1 MKTLQGNK
9 SVLKQQYDTT
19 YTTEKVWCI
28 KFNKTSKI
36 YMFKRRT
43 GVSRPWICHRILL
56 RLCAKL
62 SLRISTCEHLFFYA
76 FSIKSSMFKE
86 IIACTS
92 KNNFVLCGSITSRLE
107 QQQWNEGN
115 KKIKKAIIQKAKQK
129 LWMCITLLILVDFFS
144 VIWLKLVALI
154 SNGNAN
160 IALIFKVISSSIL
173 NKQLWIYQRYPCT
186 VSKMGQ
192 THWQH

>member
-1 MKTLQGNK
+1 M
-9 SVLKQQYDTT
+9 
-19 YTTEKVWCI
+19 
-28 KFNKTSKI
+28 
-36 YMFKRRT
+36 
-43 GVSRPWICHRILL
+43 SRPWICYGILH

-62 SLRISTCEHLFFYA
+62 RLCISTCEHLFFYA
-76 FSIKSSMFKE
+76 FSIKPSMLEE

-115 KKIKKAIIQKAKQK
+115 KKIKKTIIQEAKQK

-173 NKQLWIYQRYPCT
+173 NKQLWIYQRYPCR

>member
-36 YMFKRRT
+36 YMFKWRT

-76 FSIKSSMFKE
+76 FSIKSSKFKE

-115 KKIKKAIIQKAKQK
+115 KKIKKAIIQEAKHF
-129 LWMCITLLILVDFFS
+129 LTVNVHHTINFGRLLFCHMTKTGSLD
-144 VIWLKLVALI
+144 
-154 SNGNAN
+154 
-160 IALIFKVISSSIL
+160 
-173 NKQLWIYQRYPCT
+173 QQ
-186 VSKMGQ
+186 
-192 THWQH
+192 WQCKYCFNL